1 MKTLATTLLIA
12 STLTIGTIASPAA
25 DKDTQRPQ
33 RGDKQGKGGGGRDAL
48 FAVLDADGD
57 GALSAQELQNA
68 AAALAKLDKNGDG
81 NLTQEELTA
90 TRGGK
95 GGKGG
100 KGDKARRG
108 GNKEGKGNKGDKQ
121 RKNKPQN

>member
-12 STLTIGTIASPAA
+12 STLAIGTFASPAA

-33 RGDKQGKGGGGRDAL
+33 RGDKQNKGDKQGKGGGGRDAL

-68 AAALAKLDKNGDG
+68 VAALGKLDKNGDG
-81 NLTQEELTA
+81 NLTQEELKA
-90 TRGGK
+90 AR

-108 GNKEGKGNKGDKQ
+108 GNREGKGNKGDKQ
-121 RKNKPQN
+121 R